1 MTSSFARLAL
11 FATRQLSHVCD
22 VVAALP
28 HGHYR
33 SAAMG
38 NTSSQMVNG
47 EVVEGSGLEVED
59 SQEQPELSQEMEVD
73 EANPA
78 LSNDGEVD
86 LHPLY

>member
-1 MTSSFARLAL
+1 
-11 FATRQLSHVCD
+11 
-22 VVAALP
+22 
-28 HGHYR
+28 
-33 SAAMG
+33 MG

-78 LSNDGEVD
+78 LSNDSEVD